1 MVPRTEERLFSN
13 DKDVLSLFAS
23 NPFPNGPPR
32 QVRAVL
38 WQYWFTTMAEK
49 RATGM
54 WWRRQDLGLYAPE
67 LEHEPDG
74 KTGVVEWPDEKRL
87 PQ

>member
-1 MVPRTEERLFSN
+1 
-13 DKDVLSLFAS
+13 
-23 NPFPNGPPR
+23 
-32 QVRAVL
+32 VRAVL
-38 WQYWFTTMAEK
+38 WQYWFTSMAEK

-54 WWRRQDLGLYAPE
+54 WWRRQYLGLYAPE

-74 KTGVVEWPDEKRL
+74 KTGVVEWPDEKSL